1 MYNIQLFVA
10 RINVLPFSPNE
21 SASQISGAQ
30 GLERKSA
37 WGEGGTFPAWKGPRG
52 SQAGS
57 GADEQRSGRN
67 YVNHASVRN

>member
-10 RINVLPFSPNE
+10 RINVLPFFPNE

-37 WGEGGTFPAWKGPRG
+37 WGKVSCVE
-52 SQAGS
+52 
-57 GADEQRSGRN
+57 RSKRKSSRFWGR
-67 YVNHASVRN
+67 